1 MYEYVHFCNEHITI
15 VYQKLAVQVFKRCP
29 GELLAQLGQR
39 EPECNGGEKPEQD
52 NRESGIIVCN

>member
-29 GELLAQLGQR
+29 EELLAQLGQR
-39 EPECNGGEKPEQD
+39 EPESNGGENGTGQQRIR
-52 NRESGIIVCN
+52 NNCV